1 MVLNVRLVM
10 LTAVSML
17 VSALL
22 AGCAAAPTTGGKP
35 SVAGKSGDPGVD
47 ALYTR
52 LDVDGRRYEDAL
64 ALARTGDVAKAGSE
78 MKAALDDMRTTTIGC
93 AKVPGCDNQRFYSA
107 LDRLIRLTSVG
118 TGIGS
123 SPDVVEAGEDA
134 GDEGGVSEAGETSPI
149 VTSLPE
155 MRRSITL
162 LKGRELSD
170 VIAVNDAVKA
180 GIEQWLTQLR
190 PNLMTAYVNYEYL
203 RSRMWP
209 EYHKAGLPEAV
220 LFGILAKE
228 SGGKVHAVS
237 RAGASGPLQFMYA
250 TGVRFGLGSVDGFDQ
265 RFDPTMAARANAA
278 YLDEQLAAMN
288 NNLEFALAAYNGGEG
303 RMQRL
308 AAAQPGASFWDPP
321 MYSAV
326 PEETRDYV
334 PMVLAAA
341 WLFLHPDRYN
351 LRFPKINDTPTTV
364 VLKKPASIAELT
376 VCLGQAGGNSDG
388 WFRTLRNLNPRLD
401 HAAVQPAGTRIDL
414 PASLADDYSRSCA
427 AGRWQTLASD
437 LHSAVPPPRPI
448 AVATAP
454 VSSGKARRSSQS
466 RSYVVRKGDTLS
478 SIARKTSCA
487 NSQDIAERNNLRRP
501 HYPIRIGQAL
511 SLPTCSAH

>member
-1 MVLNVRLVM
+1 MLLNARLVA
-10 LTAVSML
+10 LI
-17 VSALL
+17 ALL
-22 AGCAAAPTTGGKP
+22 LVVPAMLAACAGAPTNGANPATA
-35 SVAGKSGDPGVD
+35 SESGDPGLD
-47 ALYTR
+47 ALYAR
-52 LDVDGRRYEDAL
+52 LDADSRRYEDAL
-64 ALARTGDVAKAGSE
+64 ALARAGDVAKAGSE
-78 MKAALDDMRTTTIGC
+78 MKTALDDMRTATIGC

-107 LDRLIRLTSVG
+107 LDRLIRLTSGG
-118 TGIGS
+118 TGVGS
-123 SPDVVEAGEDA
+123 SPDVVDVGDGATGES
-134 GDEGGVSEAGETSPI
+134 GVSEAGETSPI
-149 VTSLPE
+149 ISTLPE

-162 LKGRELSD
+162 LKGHELSD

-190 PNLMTAYVNYEYL
+190 PNLMTTYVNYEYL

-250 TGVRFGLGSVDGFDQ
+250 TGVRFGLGNLDGFDQ
-265 RFDPTMAARANAA
+265 RFDPTLATRANAA

-321 MYSAV
+321 LYSAV

-351 LRFPKINDTPTTV
+351 LKFPKINDTPTTI

-401 HAAVQPAGTRIDL
+401 HAAVQPVGTRIDV
-414 PASLADDYSRSCA
+414 PASLADDYARSCA

-437 LHSAVPPPRPI
+437 LHAAVPPPRP
-448 AVATAP
+448 VADVAAP
-454 VSSGKARRSSQS
+454 VTSGKTRRGQQS

-487 NSQDIAERNNLRRP
+487 NATDIAERNNLRRP
-501 HYPIRIGQAL
+501 HYSIRVGQAL
-511 SLPTCSAH
+511 SLPTCSAR